1 MPQDQSLE
9 QQVRYLLDR
18 AEIADVMGRY
28 CLGMDL
34 RDWPMYRSCWT
45 QDVTFDVDDFGFEDR
60 PAGKLGIDDWIA
72 SLQAFFAR
80 LEHSQH
86 VKYPVSYAFDGDR
99 AEVYAIMQG
108 KHWQP
113 RPDGDPL
120 QTVVGYYRD
129 TYLRTPE
136 GWKMSASKE
145 VLFWNEGDFAVIE
158 PGLADMFAAL
168 RAARPANRGE

>member
-1 MPQDQSLE
+1 MPPPTSLE

-34 RDWPMYRSCWT
+34 RDWAMYRSCWT
-45 QDVTFDVDDFGFEDR
+45 ADVSFDVDDFGFADG
-60 PAGKLGIDDWIA
+60 PAGPLGIDDWIA

-80 LEHSQH
+80 LERSQH
-86 VKYPVSYAFDGDR
+86 VKYPVSYTFDGDS
-99 AEVYAIMQG
+99 AEVYAVMQG
-108 KHWQP
+108 KHWHSEAT
-113 RPDGDPL
+113 GGPL

-129 TYLRTPE
+129 TYLRTPD

-145 VLFWNEGDFAVIE
+145 VLFWNEGNFAVIE
-158 PGLADMFAAL
+158 PGLDDMFAAL
-168 RAARPANRGE
+168 RAPHEACGKE